1 MKITQELAG
10 LSKEI
15 KDFEELEIEFELLK
29 DSGEKEIAEYDKKLK
44 EKELRLFLSGK
55 YDPRDAIL
63 IISAGAGGRDSQDW
77 AAMLQRMYERYC
89 QRKCFKFYV
98 LHQSFGEAGGPE
110 GRLGIKS
117 ITSEVKGGFA
127 YGFLKRESGV
137 HRLVRISPF
146 SPKSL
151 RHTSFALVEV
161 LPKIEISETGLNIRP
176 DDLKTDVFKASGH
189 GGQNVNKRMTA
200 IRLTHLPTGIQ
211 AACQSERS
219 LAQNRE
225 TAMELLTAR
234 LQLLLEE
241 KKEKEIKKLKG
252 EKISVRFGNQIRSY
266 VLHPYKLIKDLRT
279 DIETSDVGAVLDGNL
294 DEFIQAE
301 IKII

>member
-29 DSGEKEIAEYDKKLK
+29 DVGEKEIAEYDKKLK

-55 YDPRDAIL
+55 YDHRDAIL

-77 AAMLQRMYERYC
+77 VTMLQRMYERYC
-89 QRKCFKFYV
+89 QRKGFKFQI

-117 ITSEVKGGFA
+117 ITSEVKGGFV
-127 YGFLKRESGV
+127 YGFLKRENGV

-146 SPKSL
+146 SPKAL

-200 IRLTHLPTGIQ
+200 IRITHLPTGIQ

-234 LQLLLEE
+234 IQLLLEE

-279 DIETSDVGAVLDGNL
+279 DIETSNVEAVLDGDL

-301 IKII
+301 IKL